1 MISAEVKQ
9 FASLADVV
17 ILAVGFSPSTESEGL
32 DRTGETKR
40 VTVSLDARSFSYWDE
55 AKHGW
60 TIDPGKFVIHVG
72 DSSEK
77 TPLHADLTIN

>member
-1 MISAEVKQ
+1 MSSFSRSDSVRRRKAK
-9 FASLADVV
+9 ASIA
-17 ILAVGFSPSTESEGL
+17 P
-32 DRTGETKR
+32 GETKR

-72 DSSEK
+72 DSSEN